1 MDAIALRCCCGVV
14 EVGTFALL
22 EVYDKGKFRNE
33 TIEEFEERFVKTVK
47 DKLGATAFVMATLK
61 VGNQTNTFGPLLT
74 KMGCKRRETELKVNS
89 GNRVNFYLV
98 RRTAIKW
105 EQSVLDKI
113 AKKVTDM
120 WPKQA
125 AEVAAIT
132 SALSPAAPTV
142 PSLHP
147 GQSEQ
152 SYSWPR
158 IQMYTQR
165 GGIGGAAGT
174 QGQTRR

>member
-74 KMGCKRRETELKVNS
+74 KMGFKLIDTELNGNS

-132 SALSPAAPTV
+132 SAPTV